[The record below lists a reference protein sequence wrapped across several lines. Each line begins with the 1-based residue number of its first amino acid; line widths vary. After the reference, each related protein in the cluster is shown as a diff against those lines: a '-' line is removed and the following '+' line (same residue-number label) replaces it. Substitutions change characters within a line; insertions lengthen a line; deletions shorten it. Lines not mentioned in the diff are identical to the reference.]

1 MNLDELSVDDM
12 MRIGVYMDDDIR
24 EELHNK
30 LAPCSNKMF
39 LEAYVK
45 RDPDFENLLKDEF
58 SIEL

>member
-1 MNLDELSVDDM
+1 MKLDELSVDDM

-30 LAPCSNKMF
+30 LAPCTNEEF
-39 LEAYVK
+39 LKAYVEYV
-45 RDPDFENLLKDEF
+45 PEFEDLLKSEF